1 MEPLKEK
8 LKTLP
13 DSPGVYFHKNKT
25 GEIIYVGKAAVLK
38 NRVRQYF
45 HHTKKDPK
53 TAALVAEIADT
64 DWIVVDTEMDALFLE
79 SEMIKRYKPKWN
91 ILLRDDKS
99 VSYVRIDLKSQVPYV
114 SITRIPQDDKARYI
128 GPFYGKTAIQKSLRI
143 LRHIFPYYDKPYT
156 GKKTLNTDLGLTPG
170 IEVATD
176 KEQAAKE
183 YMQNLRKLILYLEG
197 GRQKLIKQI
206 EKEMNVASKA
216 QNYELAAKLRNQL
229 QSLQALRKKIVF
241 SDKEFLDI
249 SSDQALKQLQMLL
262 KSQHPALTKPP
273 VRIEGYDVSHQS
285 GTNAVASM
293 VVFTN
298 GVADRSEYRKFKI
311 RQKNSQDDLASLEE
325 TITRRL
331 KHSEWPYPD
340 LVILDGGITQV
351 NTVKDQ
357 LAEHNIAVIGRDK
370 SGDHSRSAAVNI
382 ILADG
387 THHPLPSSSHIAR
400 LIARIDEEAH
410 RFAITYHT
418 LLKRKNMLK

>member
-183 YMQNLRKLILYLEG
+183 YKQNLRKLILYLEG